1 MSFPFPPRSAP
12 RPALRLTLAALL
24 AGLSA
29 VSLASAARADATHL
43 TIAVASA
50 VPRHVALGLNK
61 SMIVDLPANA
71 REVIVSQPTLA
82 SATMRSQRRA
92 IIAGTGAGDT
102 NMFFIDD
109 QGRQIATLDVS
120 VARDD
125 SALAET
131 LARVLP
137 GSNIQVVGFQD
148 HLVLSGTALSQDDV
162 AKATAIAG
170 QFATSA
176 NNVTNV
182 ITVSGAQQV
191 NLKVTVAEVQRS
203 AVRQLGLDLAGAL
216 TVGQLTT
223 GLVNYSALGGASGV
237 VSGTGQLISNGGL
250 PSGVPAATGNAIG
263 AGFSIPGLSLAATL
277 HALEQRNLLR
287 TLDEP
292 TLTAMSGQP
301 AELDAGGQIPVLNP
315 PDQNGQISYTYKQI
329 GVKLTFTP
337 TVKSNGLIDLV
348 VDSSVTDV
356 NNAYSVSVGGV
367 SVPGLDTREAKTT
380 VELPAGSTLSIG
392 GLFED
397 QMRQEISSLPGI
409 GNIPI
414 LGALFRSRDFIHDQ
428 TELVILVTPYL
439 ASPGAPPALP
449 TDGVVAAGDA
459 ESTFLGR
466 MQKLYGV
473 GDPRRHGGAY
483 QGSVGFSLE

>member
-1 MSFPFPPRSAP
+1 
-12 RPALRLTLAALL
+12 
-24 AGLSA
+24 
-29 VSLASAARADATHL
+29 
-43 TIAVASA
+43 
-50 VPRHVALGLNK
+50 
-61 SMIVDLPANA
+61 
-71 REVIVSQPTLA
+71 
-82 SATMRSQRRA
+82 
-92 IIAGTGAGDT
+92 
-102 NMFFIDD
+102 
-109 QGRQIATLDVS
+109 
-120 VARDD
+120 
-125 SALAET
+125 
-131 LARVLP
+131 
-137 GSNIQVVGFQD
+137 VV
-148 HLVLSGTALSQDDV
+148 
-162 AKATAIAG
+162 
-170 QFATSA
+170 
-176 NNVTNV
+176 
-182 ITVSGAQQV
+182 TVSGPQQV

-216 TVGQLTT
+216 TIGQLTT
-223 GLVNYSALGGASGV
+223 GIVNYSSLGAASGV
-237 VSGTGQLISNGGL
+237 VSGTGQAISSPGL
-250 PSGVPAATGNAIG
+250 PTGVPVATGNSIA

-301 AELDAGGQIPVLNP
+301 AELDAGGQIPLLNP

-337 TVKSNGLIDLV
+337 TVKSNGMINLV

-356 NNAYSVSVGGV
+356 NNTFSVSVAGV

-397 QMRQEISSLPGI
+397 QMRQQISSLPGI

-439 ASPGAPPALP
+439 ASPGAAPPLP

-459 ESTFLGR
+459 EATFLGR